1 MCFGLDVRMI
11 ESRSVLVVWPRLNLR
26 CMTCCKDRHVQVR
39 LNINDVYRISIGF
52 ENELFL
58 SI

>member
-1 MCFGLDVRMI
+1 MCLGSDACMI
-11 ESRSVLVVWPRLNLR
+11 ESRTVLVVWPRFHPR
-26 CMTCCKDRHVQVR
+26 YVTCCKDRHVQVY
-39 LNINDVYRISIGF
+39 LNINDFYRILIGF